1 MILYL
6 FGGNSELY
14 EYEFEKCCRK
24 LMEMRIPFR
33 SKIMNRLCNGSNE
46 NGVGWKNRCMIVNEK
61 EYNMKLDY
69 FKLECLEYNDEREL
83 NV

>member
-6 FGGNSELY
+6 FGGNSKLY

-33 SKIMNRLCNGSNE
+33 SKIMNRYVMVRMKMVLVS
-46 NGVGWKNRCMIVNEK
+46 IV
-61 EYNMKLDY
+61 
-69 FKLECLEYNDEREL
+69 
-83 NV
+83 VV